1 MLKFWPSKKS
11 KGMLGIETSGDGIAI
26 AHVVNEAEGPRL
38 VCCDYVGAEAISSV
52 EDTLGE
58 RISELGLQGIPCNWV
73 LPDSDYSL
81 LMVEA
86 PNVPEEELR
95 EAMRWRVKDLITFPV
110 AQASLGVF
118 PLPSDGVRGGNK
130 MTYVAIADQ
139 KQIASRS
146 DWAKSAKV
154 SLKCIDI
161 AELALRN
168 IAELVAVDK
177 RSIAIVRLKQGSGD
191 LALVKE
197 GQLYLSRQF
206 DINYQGGLFDELP
219 EESLILEL
227 QRSLDYFERQMGQG
241 PPAAIYFCGD
251 NITPEKITQTIKNSL
266 PGQASCLDLAEKII
280 GIDQCEE
287 HTVQLCLGAIGGAL
301 RKKAAA

>member
-1 MLKFWPSKKS
+1 MLKFWPSKHD
-11 KGMLGIETSGDGIAI
+11 KGMLGIETSSDGVAI
-26 AHVVNEAEGPRL
+26 AHIVMESNRPRL
-38 VCCDYVGAEAISSV
+38 VSCDYVGADAITSV
-52 EDTLGE
+52 AETLSE
-58 RISELGLQGIPCNWV
+58 RIAALGLKSIPCNWV

-86 PNVPEEELR
+86 PNVPDEELR

-110 AQASLGVF
+110 EQASLGVF
-118 PLPSDGVRGGNK
+118 PLPADGVRGGTK

-139 KQIASRS
+139 QQIQSRS
-146 DWAKSAKV
+146 EWAKTAKV
-154 SLKCIDI
+154 TLKSIDI

-168 IAELVAVDK
+168 IAELVAEDQ
-177 RSIAIVRLKQGSGD
+177 RSLAIVRLKQGSGD

-206 DINYQGGLFDELP
+206 DIKYQGGLFDELP

-241 PPAAIYFCGD
+241 PPAAILFCGD
-251 NITPEKITQTIKNSL
+251 NITPDKITQTIKNSL
-266 PGQASCLDLAEKII
+266 PGQASCLNLAEKII

-287 HTVQLCLGAIGGAL
+287 YTVQLCLGAIGGAL
-301 RKKAAA
+301 RKQVAA